1 LKILAGR
8 GMPGDRGDI
17 KRGTNLQE
25 GYFDQHLGELNP
37 QLLAVDEV
45 RRVRGDFTA
54 EAARQY
60 LARFRFWGDDP
71 LRRVSGFSG
80 GECSRLALAK
90 LLLEPRNILFLD
102 EPTNHLDIPA
112 AEILEEA
119 LTGFEGTVILVSHD
133 RRFLETI
140 TTRLV
145 SVRDGKVDIY
155 SGGFKDFAT
164 RLVPKVD
171 EEQPK
176 RKTAPP
182 PPKVEVRA
190 PFVSDAQRAREAS
203 KEKERKKRRVDELE
217 KMIASAEKEL
227 EDMRAKLQE
236 DPAGNWAKVAAMATA
251 EQALTKKVDAM
262 MSEWAKLSEG
272 RDS

>member
-1 LKILAGR
+1 MKEISEPKQAIVGATNRRTFLAGVF
-8 GMPGDRGDI
+8 GAI
-17 KRGTNLQE
+17 WT
-25 GYFDQHLGELNP
+25 
-37 QLLAVDEV
+37 V
-45 RRVRGDFTA
+45 

-90 LLLEPRNILFLD
+90 LLLEPRNILVLD

-119 LTGFEGTVILVSHD
+119 LTGFDGTVILVSHD

-145 SVRDGKVDIY
+145 SVRDGRVDIY

-164 RLVPKVD
+164 RLVPKIE

-176 RKTAPP
+176 RKTVPP
-182 PPKVEVRA
+182 PPKPEEKK
-190 PFVSDAQRAREAS
+190 PSVSDAQRAREAS

-262 MSEWAKLSEG
+262 MSEWAKLSES
-272 RDS
+272 RE